1 MCSVQFSRVPVSVV
15 KLGQNSVLSSEL
27 MILIFPHPR
36 LEPVAAA
43 DVLRP
48 VAVTAVLLRPQI
60 CSGFRVSGKFGNG
73 FGQRMG
79 KTIARGLLEDEWGRG
94 RLVFVFG
101 RRSDRLVPE
110 ILFRHLG
117 RRSVLGLVT
126 NDEIET
132 RLGTRVVGIGRAA
145 VAGEAVDRSR

>member
-60 CSGFRVSGKFGNG
+60 CSGFGVSGKFGNG

-79 KTIARGLLEDEWGRG
+79 KTIARGLLEDE
-94 RLVFVFG
+94 
-101 RRSDRLVPE
+101 
-110 ILFRHLG
+110 
-117 RRSVLGLVT
+117 
-126 NDEIET
+126 
-132 RLGTRVVGIGRAA
+132 
-145 VAGEAVDRSR
+145 

>member
-1 MCSVQFSRVPVSVV
+1 M
-15 KLGQNSVLSSEL
+15 
-27 MILIFPHPR
+27 
-36 LEPVAAA
+36 
-43 DVLRP
+43 
-48 VAVTAVLLRPQI
+48 
-60 CSGFRVSGKFGNG
+60 
-73 FGQRMG
+73 
-79 KTIARGLLEDEWGRG
+79 
-94 RLVFVFG
+94 VFVFG

-145 VAGEAVDRSR
+145 VAGEAVDRSRKDDCYYWPFQLDDSWSICCK